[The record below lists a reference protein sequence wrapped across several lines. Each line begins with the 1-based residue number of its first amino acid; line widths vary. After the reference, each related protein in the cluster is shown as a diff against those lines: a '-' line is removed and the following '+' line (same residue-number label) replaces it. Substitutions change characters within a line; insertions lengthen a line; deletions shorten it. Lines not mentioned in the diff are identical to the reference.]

1 MISINHLNGRPER
14 GKQPACRSSG
24 AFGNGD
30 NPGGRMIKQR
40 HQRIQKTAAQ
50 AIMDTGVSVK
60 IDMDA
65 RHDPAVAYQQTA
77 DNRQKRRLFQM
88 SEDND
93 GRLFSQT
100 NDPQDANRPSSR
112 KINPGYLWRN
122 VPQINP
128 AAVPHQHIDGETLI
142 GKAVG
147 QNDGDFFRAAAAKML
162 DKYADA
168 PRRWR
173 GYVLQHGLN
182 S

>member
-1 MISINHLNGRPER
+1 
-14 GKQPACRSSG
+14 
-24 AFGNGD
+24 
-30 NPGGRMIKQR
+30 
-40 HQRIQKTAAQ
+40 
-50 AIMDTGVSVK
+50 MDTGVSVK

-112 KINPGYLWRN
+112 KINPGTCGEN

-142 GKAVG
+142 GKALAKRRRLFPCRRC
-147 QNDGDFFRAAAAKML
+147 QDARQICRCAAQMARLCPAAWPQL
-162 DKYADA
+162 LNRYPPDDA
-168 PRRWR
+168 LLRRHPPDSNLSR
-173 GYVLQHGLN
+173 YSQG
-182 S
+182 